1 MTHKVHHLDTGT
13 IVITIASILKEKYE
27 IPYQSLS
34 NNSILKRSWTLSR
47 FSSSSAP
54 ILLTEKESDTP
65 TYIYYDI
72 AKTCS
77 KMIP

>member
-1 MTHKVHHLDTGT
+1 MTHKVHHLDIGEV
-13 IVITIASILKEKYE
+13 VITIAPFLKGKYE
-27 IPYQSLS
+27 IPYKSLS
-34 NNSILKRSWTLSR
+34 NNSTLMKSWTISR

-54 ILLTEKESDTP
+54 ILLTQKESDTP
-65 TYIYYDI
+65 TYVYYDI